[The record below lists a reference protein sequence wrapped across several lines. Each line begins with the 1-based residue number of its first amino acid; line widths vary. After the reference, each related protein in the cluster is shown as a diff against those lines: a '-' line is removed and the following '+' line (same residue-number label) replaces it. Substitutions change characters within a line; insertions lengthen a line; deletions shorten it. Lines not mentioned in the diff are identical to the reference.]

1 MTLIRWN
8 PWNMSSLLDEDWD
21 LPTVPGLSK
30 VMGQGLNIFETENSL
45 IAEVALPGIPDDKID
60 ISIDQKIVRIS
71 ASNEQTQEEKDK
83 RKYFMSSMAS
93 SYNYSFKLPDGIA
106 ADKEPE
112 AVLDHGVLKLV
123 FPKAEVIAPKKIKV
137 VSQNSSKK
145 EIETK

>member
-1 MTLIRWN
+1 
-8 PWNMSSLLDEDWD
+8 MSSLLDEDWD

-60 ISIDQKIVRIS
+60 ISIDQKVVRIS
-71 ASNEQTQEEKDK
+71 ASNEQAQEEKDK

-112 AVLDHGVLKLV
+112 AILEHGVLKLV

-137 VSQNSSKK
+137 IAKKSDSKK
-145 EIETK
+145 EISTN